1 MIREEA
7 KLKGLE
13 GKAVKVK
20 QDHPTFS
27 IPATMK
33 YQISQERRMKS
44 APWMHKSANGFS
56 TQYLPCSYMI
66 IGRYRRQMG

>member
-1 MIREEA
+1 MSKMIRKEA

-27 IPATMK
+27 IPATMSV
-33 YQISQERRMKS
+33 IVRINS
-44 APWMHKSANGFS
+44 
-56 TQYLPCSYMI
+56 
-66 IGRYRRQMG
+66 